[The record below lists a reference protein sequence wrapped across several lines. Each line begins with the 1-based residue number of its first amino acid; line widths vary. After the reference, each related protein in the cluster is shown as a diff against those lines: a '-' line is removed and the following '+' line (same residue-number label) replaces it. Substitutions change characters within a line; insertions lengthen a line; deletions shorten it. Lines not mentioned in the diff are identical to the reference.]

1 MQISGASQALQG
13 FSGIQNNSVRPSPPA
28 DSPAPAAAN
37 PKAEA
42 APREAKAESAP
53 APERRE
59 APPEDPGTD
68 VPRGS
73 VVDIKA

>member
-28 DSPAPAAAN
+28 ESPARSEPPAAQ

-42 APREAKAESAP
+42 APREAEA

-59 APPEDPGTD
+59 APPEEPRADT
-68 VPRGS
+68 PRGS